1 MPVYINPP
9 VTNTFP
15 RPLQSHKAHN
25 NVPCCVE
32 FLLPGIIL
40 LSSVHV
46 DSDNKSNGET
56 VSNPSSRC
64 FRGVVLQNK
73 KLEFYSG
80 YRSPDGDKEVVG
92 RRSLGRRRSF
102 LDEMIVDRE
111 RTFPMLIYEMFAWDS
126 K

>member
-15 RPLQSHKAHN
+15 RPLQSHKAQN

-73 KLEFYSG
+73 KLEFYQVQV
-80 YRSPDGDKEVVG
+80 K
-92 RRSLGRRRSF
+92 LQ
-102 LDEMIVDRE
+102 IH
-111 RTFPMLIYEMFAWDS
+111 
-126 K
+126 